1 MKGFFQRRIAPCDD
15 ALTYI
20 ALGVDKT
27 DFIQITLFSVRLNF
41 LLETTTFL

>member
-1 MKGFFQRRIAPCDD
+1 MVRFFTCESFFQRRIAPCDD

-27 DFIQITLFSVRLNF
+27 DFKLKYISDYIGR
-41 LLETTTFL
+41 